1 MTQEI
6 ALGILKTGASVFLTG
21 SAGTGKTYVIN
32 QYVDF
37 LRATS
42 VPYAVT
48 ASTGIAATHIGGMTI
63 HSWSG
68 LGIKQTLTPYDI
80 DVIESKQYL
89 HKRLTTTQV
98 LIIDEVSML
107 HGTQLDMLDE
117 LLRSIRKNDNP
128 FGGVQVILCGDFF
141 QLPPVV
147 KNREVDESDFVFT
160 SQAWKA
166 LDPVICYLA
175 DQYRQNEGNLLSI
188 LEAVRA
194 GDIDEGVYTLLE
206 SRKDIVH
213 ELPFTRL
220 YTHTQDVDEEN
231 KRELEK
237 LETREEVYTMTS
249 HGKDALVLSL
259 IKNCLAPEKLV
270 LRIGARVMFVK
281 NDLEHGYMNG
291 TLGEVIDFTMDKTP
305 IVLLENKKQITV
317 SPVDWSIEEDG
328 RVRASINQLPLR
340 LAWAITIHKSQ
351 GMNLDRAE
359 IDLSKAFTFGQG
371 YVALSRLRSLDGLSL
386 SGFSQKAL
394 LVHPHV
400 REYDNRLKEL
410 SDLAE
415 QAFSILTEKDHEI
428 RQKNFITRVGGMW
441 PKDGVFISR
450 PKVSKK
456 KDKNTSRSTYE
467 ETKLLL
473 SEVAT
478 LEELAEKREVS
489 LGTVLKHLEVLKLG
503 DDLPSL
509 DHLNLITPDR
519 LEIILGIFKE
529 LKTDKLTPVLEY
541 LQSADFDTTYDEI
554 RIARLFLNE

>member
-1 MTQEI
+1 
-6 ALGILKTGASVFLTG
+6 
-21 SAGTGKTYVIN
+21 
-32 QYVDF
+32 
-37 LRATS
+37 

-68 LGIKQTLTPYDI
+68 LGIKQTLSPYDI
-80 DVIESKQYL
+80 DAIESKQYL
-89 HKRLTTTQV
+89 HKRLTKTQV

-107 HGTQLDMLDE
+107 HGSQLDMLDE
-117 LLRSIRKNDNP
+117 LLRSIRKNDAP
-128 FGGVQVILCGDFF
+128 FGGMQVVLCGDFF

-147 KNREVDESDFVFT
+147 KNREVEQSDFVFT
-160 SQAWKA
+160 SQAWRA
-166 LDPVICYLA
+166 LDPVVCYMT
-175 DQYRQNEGNLLSI
+175 DQYRQNEGDLLSI
-188 LEAVRA
+188 LDAVRG
-194 GDIDEGVYTLLE
+194 GDIDDGVYTLLE

-231 KRELEK
+231 NRELEK
-237 LETREEVYTMTS
+237 LETREETYTMTS

-259 IKNCLAPEKLV
+259 IKNCLAPEKLC

-281 NDLEHGYMNG
+281 NDPEHAYMNG
-291 TLGEVIDFTMDKTP
+291 TLGEVIDFTMDKSP
-305 IVLLENKKQITV
+305 IVLLENNKQIIV
-317 SPVDWSIEEDG
+317 LPVDWSIEEDG

-359 IDLSKAFTFGQG
+359 IDLSKAFTYGQG
-371 YVALSRLRSLDGLSL
+371 YVALSRLRSLDGLAL
-386 SGFSQKAL
+386 SGFSHKAL

-400 REYDNRLKEL
+400 REFDNTLKEL
-410 SDLAE
+410 SALAE
-415 QAFSILTEKDHEI
+415 QAFSAFSKDDQEI
-428 RQKNFITRVGGMW
+428 RQKNFVTRVGGMW
-441 PKDGVFISR
+441 PKDNVFISS

-467 ETKLLL
+467 ETKILLD
-473 SEVAT
+473 EVAT
-478 LEELAEKREVS
+478 LQELADKREVS
-489 LGTVLKHLEVLKLG
+489 LGTILKHLEVLKLQEE
-503 DDLPSL
+503 LPTL
-509 DHLNLITPDR
+509 DHLNLITADR

-554 RIARLFLNE
+554 RVARLFLAE

>member
-1 MTQEI
+1 MTQET

-68 LGIKQTLTPYDI
+68 LGIKQTLSPYDI
-80 DVIESKQYL
+80 DAIESKQYL
-89 HKRLTTTQV
+89 HKRLTKTQV

-107 HGTQLDMLDE
+107 HGSQLDMLDE
-117 LLRSIRKNDNP
+117 LLRSIRKNDAP
-128 FGGVQVILCGDFF
+128 FGGMQVVLCGDFF

-147 KNREVDESDFVFT
+147 KNREVEQSDFVFT
-160 SQAWKA
+160 SQAWRA
-166 LDPVICYLA
+166 LDPVVCYMT
-175 DQYRQNEGNLLSI
+175 DQYRQNEGDLLSI
-188 LEAVRA
+188 LDAVRG
-194 GDIDEGVYTLLE
+194 GDIDDGVYTLLE

-231 KRELEK
+231 NRELEK
-237 LETREEVYTMTS
+237 LETREETYTMTS

-259 IKNCLAPEKLV
+259 IKNCLAPEKLC

-281 NDLEHGYMNG
+281 NDPEHAYMNG
-291 TLGEVIDFTMDKTP
+291 TLGEVIDFTMDKSP
-305 IVLLENKKQITV
+305 IVLLENNKQIIV
-317 SPVDWSIEEDG
+317 LPVDWSIEEDG

-359 IDLSKAFTFGQG
+359 IDLSKAFTYGQG
-371 YVALSRLRSLDGLSL
+371 YVALSRLRSLDGLAL
-386 SGFSQKAL
+386 SGFSHKAL

-400 REYDNRLKEL
+400 REFDNTLKEL
-410 SDLAE
+410 SALAE
-415 QAFSILTEKDHEI
+415 QAFSAFSKDDQEI
-428 RQKNFITRVGGMW
+428 RQKNFVTRVGGMW
-441 PKDGVFISR
+441 PKDNVFISS

-467 ETKLLL
+467 ETKILLD
-473 SEVAT
+473 EVAT
-478 LEELAEKREVS
+478 LQELADKREVS
-489 LGTVLKHLEVLKLG
+489 LGTILKHLEVLKLQEE
-503 DDLPSL
+503 LPAL
-509 DHLNLITPDR
+509 DHLNLITADR

-554 RIARLFLNE
+554 RVARLFLAE

>member
-68 LGIKQTLTPYDI
+68 LGIKQTLSPYDI
-80 DVIESKQYL
+80 DAIESKQYL
-89 HKRLTTTQV
+89 HKRLTKTQV

-107 HGTQLDMLDE
+107 HGSQLDMLDE
-117 LLRSIRKNDNP
+117 LLRSIRKNDAP
-128 FGGVQVILCGDFF
+128 FGGMQVVLCGDFF

-147 KNREVDESDFVFT
+147 KNKEVEQSDFVFT
-160 SQAWKA
+160 SQAWRA
-166 LDPVICYLA
+166 LDPVVCYMT
-175 DQYRQNEGNLLSI
+175 DQYRQNEGDLLSI
-188 LEAVRA
+188 LDAVRG
-194 GDIDEGVYTLLE
+194 GDIDDGVYTLLE

-231 KRELEK
+231 NRELEK
-237 LETREEVYTMTS
+237 LETREETYTMTS

-259 IKNCLAPEKLV
+259 IKNCLAPEKLC

-281 NDLEHGYMNG
+281 NDPEHAYMNG
-291 TLGEVIDFTMDKTP
+291 TLGEVIDFTMDKSP
-305 IVLLENKKQITV
+305 IVLLENNKQIIV

-359 IDLSKAFTFGQG
+359 IDLSKAFTYGQG
-371 YVALSRLRSLDGLSL
+371 YVALSRLRSLDGLAL
-386 SGFSQKAL
+386 SGFSHKAL

-400 REYDNRLKEL
+400 REFDNTLKEL
-410 SDLAE
+410 SALAE
-415 QAFSILTEKDHEI
+415 QAFSAFSKDDQEI
-428 RQKNFITRVGGMW
+428 RQKNFVTRVGGMW
-441 PKDGVFISR
+441 PKDNVFISS

-467 ETKLLL
+467 ETKILLD
-473 SEVAT
+473 EVAT
-478 LEELAEKREVS
+478 LQELADKREVS
-489 LGTVLKHLEVLKLG
+489 LGTILKHLEVLKLQEE
-503 DDLPSL
+503 LPAL
-509 DHLNLITPDR
+509 DHLNLITADR

-554 RIARLFLNE
+554 RVARLFLAE

>member
-1 MTQEI
+1 MTQET

-68 LGIKQTLTPYDI
+68 LGIKQTLSPYDI
-80 DVIESKQYL
+80 DAIESKQYL
-89 HKRLTTTQV
+89 HKRLTKTQV

-107 HGTQLDMLDE
+107 HGSQLDMLDE
-117 LLRSIRKNDNP
+117 LLRSIRKNDAP
-128 FGGVQVILCGDFF
+128 FGGMQVVLCGDFF

-147 KNREVDESDFVFT
+147 KNREVEQSDFVFT
-160 SQAWKA
+160 SQAWRA
-166 LDPVICYLA
+166 LDPVVCYMT
-175 DQYRQNEGNLLSI
+175 DQYRQNEGDLLSI
-188 LEAVRA
+188 LDAVRG
-194 GDIDEGVYTLLE
+194 GDIDDGVYTLLE

-231 KRELEK
+231 NRELEK
-237 LETREEVYTMTS
+237 LETREETYTMTS

-259 IKNCLAPEKLV
+259 IKNCLAPEKLC

-281 NDLEHGYMNG
+281 NDPEHAYMNG
-291 TLGEVIDFTMDKTP
+291 TLGEVIDFTMDKSP
-305 IVLLENKKQITV
+305 IVLLENNKQIIV
-317 SPVDWSIEEDG
+317 LPVDWSIEEDG

-359 IDLSKAFTFGQG
+359 IDLSKAFTYGQG
-371 YVALSRLRSLDGLSL
+371 YVALSRLRSLDGLAL
-386 SGFSQKAL
+386 SGFSHKAL

-400 REYDNRLKEL
+400 REFDNTLKEL
-410 SDLAE
+410 SALAE
-415 QAFSILTEKDHEI
+415 QAFSAFSKDDQEI
-428 RQKNFITRVGGMW
+428 RQKNFVTRVGGMW
-441 PKDGVFISR
+441 PKDNVFISS

-467 ETKLLL
+467 ETKILLD
-473 SEVAT
+473 EVAT
-478 LEELAEKREVS
+478 LQELADKREVS
-489 LGTVLKHLEVLKLG
+489 LGTILKHLEVLKLQEE
-503 DDLPSL
+503 LPTL
-509 DHLNLITPDR
+509 DHLNLITADR

-554 RIARLFLNE
+554 RVARLFLVE

>member
-1 MTQEI
+1 MTQET

-68 LGIKQTLTPYDI
+68 LGIKQTLSPYDI
-80 DVIESKQYL
+80 DAIESKQYL
-89 HKRLTTTQV
+89 HKRLTKTQV

-107 HGTQLDMLDE
+107 HGSQLDMLDE
-117 LLRSIRKNDNP
+117 LLRSIRKNDAP
-128 FGGVQVILCGDFF
+128 FGGMQVVLCGDFF

-147 KNREVDESDFVFT
+147 KNREVEQSDFVFT
-160 SQAWKA
+160 SQAWRA
-166 LDPVICYLA
+166 LDPVVCYMT
-175 DQYRQNEGNLLSI
+175 DQYRQNEGDLLSI
-188 LEAVRA
+188 LDAVRG
-194 GDIDEGVYTLLE
+194 GDIDDGVYTLLE

-231 KRELEK
+231 NRELEK
-237 LETREEVYTMTS
+237 LETREETYTMTS

-259 IKNCLAPEKLV
+259 IKNCLAPEKLC

-281 NDLEHGYMNG
+281 NDPEHAYMNG
-291 TLGEVIDFTMDKTP
+291 TLGEVIDFTMDKSP
-305 IVLLENKKQITV
+305 IVLLENNKQIIV
-317 SPVDWSIEEDG
+317 LPVDWSIEEDG

-359 IDLSKAFTFGQG
+359 IDLSKAFTYGQG
-371 YVALSRLRSLDGLSL
+371 YVALSRLRSLDGLAL
-386 SGFSQKAL
+386 SGFSHKAL

-400 REYDNRLKEL
+400 REFDNTLKEL
-410 SDLAE
+410 SALAE
-415 QAFSILTEKDHEI
+415 QAFSAFSKDDQEI
-428 RQKNFITRVGGMW
+428 RQKNFVTRVGGMW
-441 PKDGVFISR
+441 PKDNVFISS

-467 ETKLLL
+467 ETKILLD
-473 SEVAT
+473 EVAT
-478 LEELAEKREVS
+478 LQELADKREVS
-489 LGTVLKHLEVLKLG
+489 LGTILKHLEVLKLQEE
-503 DDLPSL
+503 LPTL
-509 DHLNLITPDR
+509 DHLNLITADR

-554 RIARLFLNE
+554 RVARLFLAE

>member
-80 DVIESKQYL
+80 DAIESKQYL
-89 HKRLTTTQV
+89 HKRLTKTQV
-98 LIIDEVSML
+98 LIVDEVSML
-107 HGTQLDMLDE
+107 HGSQLDMLDE
-117 LLRSIRKNDNP
+117 LLRSIRKNDAP
-128 FGGVQVILCGDFF
+128 FGGMQVVLCGDFF

-147 KNREVDESDFVFT
+147 KNREVDQSDFVFT

-166 LDPVICYLA
+166 LDPVVCYMT
-175 DQYRQNEGNLLSI
+175 DQYRQNEGDLLSI
-188 LEAVRA
+188 LDAVRG
-194 GDIDEGVYTLLE
+194 GDINDGVYTLLE

-231 KRELEK
+231 NRELEK
-237 LETREEVYTMTS
+237 LETREETYTMTS

-259 IKNCLAPEKLV
+259 IKNCLAPEKLC

-281 NDLEHGYMNG
+281 NDPEHAYMNG
-291 TLGEVIDFTMDKTP
+291 TLGEVIDFTMDKSP
-305 IVLLENKKQITV
+305 IVLLENNKQIIV

-359 IDLSKAFTFGQG
+359 IDLSKAFTYGQG
-371 YVALSRLRSLDGLSL
+371 YVALSRLRSLDGLAL
-386 SGFSQKAL
+386 TGFSHKAL

-400 REYDNRLKEL
+400 RDFDNTRKEL

-415 QAFSILTEKDHEI
+415 QAFSAFSTEDQEI
-428 RQKNFITRVGGMW
+428 RQKNFVTRVGGMW
-441 PKDGVFISR
+441 PKDNTFISS
-450 PKVSKK
+450 PKMSQK

-467 ETKLLL
+467 ETKILLD
-473 SEVAT
+473 EVAT
-478 LEELAEKREVS
+478 LQELAEKREVS
-489 LGTVLKHLEVLKLG
+489 LGTILKHLEVLKLQEE
-503 DDLPSL
+503 LPPL
-509 DHLNLITPDR
+509 DHLNLITSDR

-541 LQSADFDTTYDEI
+541 LNSADFDTSYDEI
-554 RIARLFLNE
+554 RIARLFLAE

>member
-1 MTQEI
+1 MTQET

-68 LGIKQTLTPYDI
+68 LGIKQTLSPYDI
-80 DVIESKQYL
+80 DAIESKQYL
-89 HKRLTTTQV
+89 HKRLTKTQV

-107 HGTQLDMLDE
+107 HGSQLDMLDE
-117 LLRSIRKNDNP
+117 LLRSIRKNDAP
-128 FGGVQVILCGDFF
+128 FGGMQVVLCGDFF

-147 KNREVDESDFVFT
+147 KNREVEQSDFVFT
-160 SQAWKA
+160 SQAWRA
-166 LDPVICYLA
+166 LDPVVCYMT
-175 DQYRQNEGNLLSI
+175 DQYRQNEGDLLSI
-188 LEAVRA
+188 LDAVRG
-194 GDIDEGVYTLLE
+194 GDIDDSVYTLLE

-231 KRELEK
+231 NRELEK
-237 LETREEVYTMTS
+237 LETREETYTMTS

-259 IKNCLAPEKLV
+259 IKNCLAPEKLC

-281 NDLEHGYMNG
+281 NDPEHAYMNG
-291 TLGEVIDFTMDKTP
+291 TLGEVIDFTMDKSP
-305 IVLLENKKQITV
+305 IVLLENNKQIIV
-317 SPVDWSIEEDG
+317 LPVDWSIEEDG

-359 IDLSKAFTFGQG
+359 IDLSKAFTYGQG
-371 YVALSRLRSLDGLSL
+371 YVALSRLRSLDGLAL
-386 SGFSQKAL
+386 SGFSHKAL

-400 REYDNRLKEL
+400 REFDNTLKEL
-410 SDLAE
+410 SALAE
-415 QAFSILTEKDHEI
+415 QAFSAFSKDDQEI
-428 RQKNFITRVGGMW
+428 RQKNFVTRVGGMW
-441 PKDGVFISR
+441 PKDNVFISS

-467 ETKLLL
+467 ETKILLD
-473 SEVAT
+473 EVAT
-478 LEELAEKREVS
+478 LQELADKREVS
-489 LGTVLKHLEVLKLG
+489 LGTILKHLEVLKLQEE
-503 DDLPSL
+503 LPTL
-509 DHLNLITPDR
+509 DHLNLITADR

-554 RIARLFLNE
+554 RVARLFLAE